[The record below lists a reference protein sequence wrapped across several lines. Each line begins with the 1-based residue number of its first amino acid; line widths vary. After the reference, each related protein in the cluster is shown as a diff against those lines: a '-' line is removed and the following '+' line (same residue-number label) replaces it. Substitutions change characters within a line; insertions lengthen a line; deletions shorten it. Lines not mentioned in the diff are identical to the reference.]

1 MLTLNLR
8 LFDGEGGAA
17 GAAGAEGQTSA
28 GNSSTAGASRNSI
41 SGAVHTD
48 NGASDKVDKAAKYK
62 ELISGEYKEEHNA
75 YVQNLIR
82 QRLKDSDK
90 IKTANA
96 SMKKA
101 MQAAAEKYGLNPDDY
116 EGIAKAIS
124 TDDAYIEKASKEEG
138 LTPEQFKEIKK
149 LRAESQQLQSLR
161 SEEARRNDFDAKL
174 QAWQAESESVK
185 QIYPDF
191 DLKTEFENRDFVS
204 LLRNGIDVKTAYEV
218 IHKDEIIGGAMAYTA
233 QQVRQNT
240 VDGIRAKGTRP
251 VEGAAGNEPG
261 SVEKIDVHK
270 LTPADRAEY
279 IRRAANGERIS
290 F

>member
-1 MLTLNLR
+1 MLTLNLK
-8 LFDGEGGAA
+8 LFDGAA
-17 GAAGAEGQTSA
+17 GAAATEGQTSA
-28 GNSSTAGASRNSI
+28 GKSSTAGANNGSI

-48 NGASDKVDKAAKYK
+48 NGTSDKADKAAKYK
-62 ELISGEYKEEHNA
+62 ELISGEYKDEHNA

-82 QRLKDSDK
+82 QRFKDSDK

-124 TDDAYIEKASKEEG
+124 TDDAYVEKASKEEG

-149 LRAESQQLQSLR
+149 LRAESQQLQSIR

-185 QIYPDF
+185 QIYPGF
-191 DLKTEFENRDFVS
+191 ELKTEFQNKDFVS
-204 LLRNGIDVKTAYEV
+204 LLRSGIDVKTAYEV

-240 VDGIRAKGTRP
+240 VDGIRSKGARP
-251 VEGAAGNEPG
+251 VEGAAGEEPG
-261 SVEKIDVHK
+261 SVNKIDVHK
-270 LTPADRAEY
+270 LTKEQRADY
-279 IRRAANGERIS
+279 IRRAASGEKIS